1 MERAKG
7 LIRSLD
13 LIGVASSPWHLSF
26 FTFIDLLLILC
37 HVFIIFSPLVV
48 VLLILFV
55 QLGIVTILPFIVQ
68 LIHNLFMISL
78 IKRVLVCLIIFGFEV
93 RHSSVPHSSI
103 EPIDLRAS
111 SSSCMFV
118 HGLLIHV
125 FQLFLLSLKI

>member
-1 MERAKG
+1 MERAKS

-13 LIGVASSPWHLSF
+13 LIGVASSPWNLSF

-48 VLLILFV
+48 VLLILVV
-55 QLGIVTILPFIVQ
+55 QLGIVTIRPLIVQ

-78 IKRVLVCLIIFGFEV
+78 IKRVLLSLIIFGFEV
-93 RHSSVPHSSI
+93 RHSSVSHSSI
-103 EPIDLRAS
+103 EPIYLRAS
-111 SSSCMFV
+111 SGSSLFV

-125 FQLFLLSLKI
+125 FQLSFLSLKI